1 VTRWRWLAL
10 AVLVAAAVFAMNG
23 GVHSQRDYLALK
35 RQETEIHHQLDSL
48 RSVVDSLE
56 LFHDSLATSPVVQER
71 LARERYGMI
80 RPGEILILL
89 VPDSA
94 PAPVTP

>member
-10 AVLVAAAVFAMNG
+10 AVLVAAAVFAFNG
-23 GVHSQRDYLALK
+23 GQHSQREFLALRREEASK
-35 RQETEIHHQLDSL
+35 RLEIDSIRVLIDSL
-48 RSVVDSLE
+48 Q

-71 LARERYGMI
+71 QARERSGMI

-89 VPDSA
+89 VPDS
-94 PAPVTP
+94 TP